1 MKIIS
6 QIFIDFVRKNKQIEI
21 LAYLVQNYLG
31 INYQGWGTF
40 AENPKNMHKHF
51 RDISENYVTK
61 LSPEAFKNKI
71 ILELGT
77 GFSRSGMLHLIKE
90 YQLKHVYCYDKFH
103 CLIDDEMQLIK
114 KAGLESYLDR
124 VTYIVGDSEKI
135 INEIGENKVDTVVS
149 NAVLEFV
156 DDLDELAQTLYTVMK
171 DGALGFH
178 RVDLKCHNKFRSLGD
193 LYFHTFSD
201 VLWKSMGQR
210 VGQLNR
216 KLKKDYVN
224 IFLANSF
231 ECKAEDLDVFS
242 PEVLADAATY
252 LTSKSIEDYKTSELD
267 LFIIKK

>member
-1 MKIIS
+1 MYI
-6 QIFIDFVRKNKQIEI
+6 VN
-21 LAYLVQNYLG
+21 
-31 INYQGWGTF
+31 
-40 AENPKNMHKHF
+40 
-51 RDISENYVTK
+51 
-61 LSPEAFKNKI
+61 
-71 ILELGT
+71 
-77 GFSRSGMLHLIKE
+77 
-90 YQLKHVYCYDKFH
+90 DKFH

-124 VTYIVGDSEKI
+124 VTYIVGQFLNRLLMKLVKI
-135 INEIGENKVDTVVS
+135 RFDTVVS